1 MCDEDD
7 VEDFLNFS
15 INGVELPFV
24 SAIVG
29 GLFPGRAIVVSG
41 MVLQSFASDT
51 KRFYIDLCCG
61 LLIQGD
67 HMDNKA
73 LHFNPRFDTGGG
85 WFSGQPDKQLVINS
99 YISNRWGAEERF
111 PNPFEIGKP
120 FQIRILVLENYFK
133 IAVNGKHICDYPHRV
148 PVEEIK
154 TIYVGGNI
162 RVDFIEF
169 QPPVRLNEDG
179 HPIITQKEK
188 REEKV
193 TTLDR
198 PVMPFSWAVPKELN
212 GFLSPQS
219 VRFTLTPFMSAKRF
233 TCNLRAGDEYLFHF
247 RVDFRQSNDKYSKDA
262 VIRNSTRNMKW
273 LTEERDISSFPF
285 SKGITCDILF
295 IAYGST
301 VAVDVDGVHY
311 VKFKYRVGDDPSL
324 IDKITVDG
332 DCVLQRF
339 VHRA

>member
-1 MCDEDD
+1 MATAPPLEDE
-7 VEDFLNFS
+7 S
-15 INGVELPFV
+15 GMIRSPELPFV

-51 KRFYIDLCCG
+51 KRF
-61 LLIQGD
+61 
-67 HMDNKA
+67 
-73 LHFNPRFDTGGG
+73 
-85 WFSGQPDKQLVINS
+85 SGQPDKQLVINS

-111 PNPFEIGKP
+111 PNPFEIGQP

-198 PVMPFSWAVPKELN
+198 PIMPFSWAVPKELN
-212 GFLSPQS
+212 GFMSPQS

-233 TCNLRAGDEYLFHF
+233 TCNLRSGDEYLFHF
-247 RVDFRQSNDKYSKDA
+247 RVDFRQHNDKHSK
-262 VIRNSTRNMKW
+262 
-273 LTEERDISSFPF
+273 
-285 SKGITCDILF
+285 
-295 IAYGST
+295 
-301 VAVDVDGVHY
+301 VDVDGVHY

-324 IDKITVDG
+324 IDKITVEG

>member
-1 MCDEDD
+1 MLL
-7 VEDFLNFS
+7 FFK
-15 INGVELPFV
+15 ELPFV

-73 LHFNPRFDTGGG
+73 LHFNPRFDTGGD

-169 QPPVRLNEDG
+169 QPPVSS
-179 HPIITQKEK
+179 
-188 REEKV
+188 
-193 TTLDR
+193 TL
-198 PVMPFSWAVPKELN
+198 PLW
-212 GFLSPQS
+212 
-219 VRFTLTPFMSAKRF
+219 
-233 TCNLRAGDEYLFHF
+233 F
-247 RVDFRQSNDKYSKDA
+247 R
-262 VIRNSTRNMKW
+262 
-273 LTEERDISSFPF
+273 
-285 SKGITCDILF
+285 
-295 IAYGST
+295 
-301 VAVDVDGVHY
+301 
-311 VKFKYRVGDDPSL
+311 
-324 IDKITVDG
+324 
-332 DCVLQRF
+332 
-339 VHRA
+339 